1 MMVKHNFITKVLLRD
16 GDKELSKDLKVRLMS
31 MRIELGKVRKQLEE
45 DLQEAVKELTPKGY
59 QELIMKENKT
69 EEDKAQVEA
78 WNKQI
83 NEEYNA
89 YVDKRGKEEVQIDT
103 TLSEDEFA
111 QIIEVNAGN
120 DVEINGTKLNA
131 ADFLEVLYSLF
142 VAKCNKRGLC
152 RLYIALL
159 FYQHE

>member
-1 MMVKHNFITKVLLRD
+1 MTLNEMMVKHNFITKVLLRD
-16 GDKELSKDLKVRLMS
+16 GDRELSRDLKVRLMS
-31 MRIELGKVRKQLEE
+31 MRIELGKVRRQLEE
-45 DLQEAVKELTPKGY
+45 DLQEAVKELTPTGY

-142 VAKCNKRGLC
+142 VA
-152 RLYIALL
+152 
-159 FYQHE
+159 

>member
-1 MMVKHNFITKVLLRD
+1 MMIKHNFITKVLLRD

-83 NEEYNA
+83 NEEYDA

-103 TLSEDEFA
+103 TLSEDDFA

-142 VAKCNKRGLC
+142 VA
-152 RLYIALL
+152 
-159 FYQHE
+159 

>member
-1 MMVKHNFITKVLLRD
+1 MMIKHNFITKVLLRD

-59 QELIMKENKT
+59 QVLIMKENKT

-103 TLSEDEFA
+103 TLSEDDFA

-142 VAKCNKRGLC
+142 VA
-152 RLYIALL
+152 
-159 FYQHE
+159 

>member
-1 MMVKHNFITKVLLRD
+1 MMVKHNFISKVLLRD

-103 TLSEDEFA
+103 TLSEDDFA

-142 VAKCNKRGLC
+142 VA
-152 RLYIALL
+152 
-159 FYQHE
+159 

>member
-142 VAKCNKRGLC
+142 VA
-152 RLYIALL
+152 
-159 FYQHE
+159 

>member
-1 MMVKHNFITKVLLRD
+1 MTVNEMMVKHNFITKVLLRD
-16 GDKELSKDLKVRLMS
+16 GDKELSKDLKVKLMS

-59 QELIMKENKT
+59 QELIMKEDKT

-103 TLSEDEFA
+103 TLSEDDFA

-142 VAKCNKRGLC
+142 VA
-152 RLYIALL
+152 
-159 FYQHE
+159 

>member
-1 MMVKHNFITKVLLRD
+1 MMIKHNFITKVLLRD

-59 QELIMKENKT
+59 QELIMKEDKT

-142 VAKCNKRGLC
+142 VA
-152 RLYIALL
+152 
-159 FYQHE
+159 

>member
-1 MMVKHNFITKVLLRD
+1 MMIKHNFITKVLLRD
-16 GDKELSKDLKVRLMS
+16 GDKELSKDLKVRLMG

-103 TLSEDEFA
+103 TLSEDDFA

-142 VAKCNKRGLC
+142 VA
-152 RLYIALL
+152 
-159 FYQHE
+159 

>member
-89 YVDKRGKEEVQIDT
+89 YVDRRGKEEVQIDT
-103 TLSEDEFA
+103 TLSEDDFA

-142 VAKCNKRGLC
+142 VA
-152 RLYIALL
+152 
-159 FYQHE
+159 

>member
-89 YVDKRGKEEVQIDT
+89 YVDKRGKEEVQIYT

-142 VAKCNKRGLC
+142 VA
-152 RLYIALL
+152 
-159 FYQHE
+159 

>member
-1 MMVKHNFITKVLLRD
+1 MMIKHNFITKVLLRD
-16 GDKELSKDLKVRLMS
+16 GDKELSKDLKVKLMG
-31 MRIELGKVRKQLEE
+31 MRIELGKIRKQLEE

-59 QELIMKENKT
+59 QELIMREDKT

-142 VAKCNKRGLC
+142 VA
-152 RLYIALL
+152 
-159 FYQHE
+159 

>member
-1 MMVKHNFITKVLLRD
+1 MTLNELMIKHNFVTKILLRD
-16 GDKELSKDLKVRLMS
+16 GDKELSRDLKVKLMG
-31 MRIELGKVRKQLEE
+31 MRIKLGKVRKELEE
-45 DLQEAVKELTPKGY
+45 DLQEVVKQLTPEGY
-59 QELIMKENKT
+59 QELITKENKT
-69 EEDKAQVEA
+69 DEDKAQVEA

-120 DVEINGTKLNA
+120 DVEINGQKLNA

-142 VAKCNKRGLC
+142 VA
-152 RLYIALL
+152 
-159 FYQHE
+159 

>member
-89 YVDKRGKEEVQIDT
+89 YVDKRSKEEVDIDT
-103 TLSEDEFA
+103 TITEDEFGE
-111 QIIEVNAGN
+111 IIEVNAGN

-142 VAKCNKRGLC
+142 VA
-152 RLYIALL
+152 
-159 FYQHE
+159 

>member
-69 EEDKAQVEA
+69 EEDKAQVEV

-103 TLSEDEFA
+103 TLSEDDFA

-142 VAKCNKRGLC
+142 VA
-152 RLYIALL
+152 
-159 FYQHE
+159 

>member
-16 GDKELSKDLKVRLMS
+16 GDKELSRDLKVKLMS
-31 MRIELGKVRKQLEE
+31 MRIELGKVKKQLEE
-45 DLQEAVKELTPKGY
+45 DLQEAVKELTPNGY
-59 QELIMKENKT
+59 QELITKENKT
-69 EEDKAQVEA
+69 EEDKAQVET

-103 TLSEDEFA
+103 VLSEDEFA

-142 VAKCNKRGLC
+142 VA
-152 RLYIALL
+152 
-159 FYQHE
+159 

>member
-16 GDKELSKDLKVRLMS
+16 GDKELSKDLKVKLMS

-59 QELIMKENKT
+59 QELIVKEDKT

-142 VAKCNKRGLC
+142 VA
-152 RLYIALL
+152 
-159 FYQHE
+159 

>member
-1 MMVKHNFITKVLLRD
+1 MMIKHNFITKVLLRD

-69 EEDKAQVEA
+69 EEDKAQVGA

-103 TLSEDEFA
+103 TLSEDDFA

-142 VAKCNKRGLC
+142 VA
-152 RLYIALL
+152 
-159 FYQHE
+159 

>member
-1 MMVKHNFITKVLLRD
+1 MTVNEMMVKHNFITKVLLRD
-16 GDKELSKDLKVRLMS
+16 GDKELSKDLKVKLMS

-142 VAKCNKRGLC
+142 VA
-152 RLYIALL
+152 
-159 FYQHE
+159 

>member
-1 MMVKHNFITKVLLRD
+1 MTVNEMMVKHNFITKVLLRD
-16 GDKELSKDLKVRLMS
+16 GDKELSKDLKVKLMS

-103 TLSEDEFA
+103 TLSEDDFA

-142 VAKCNKRGLC
+142 VA
-152 RLYIALL
+152 
-159 FYQHE
+159 

>member
-1 MMVKHNFITKVLLRD
+1 MTVNEMMIKHNFITKVLLRD
-16 GDKELSKDLKVRLMS
+16 GDKELSKDVKVRLMS

-103 TLSEDEFA
+103 TLSEDDFA

-142 VAKCNKRGLC
+142 VA
-152 RLYIALL
+152 
-159 FYQHE
+159 

>member
-1 MMVKHNFITKVLLRD
+1 MMIKHNFITKVLLRD

-142 VAKCNKRGLC
+142 VA
-152 RLYIALL
+152 
-159 FYQHE
+159 

>member
-59 QELIMKENKT
+59 QELIMKGNKT

-103 TLSEDEFA
+103 TLSEDDFA

-142 VAKCNKRGLC
+142 VA
-152 RLYIALL
+152 
-159 FYQHE
+159 

>member
-45 DLQEAVKELTPKGY
+45 DLQEAAKELTPKGY

-103 TLSEDEFA
+103 TLSEDDFA

-142 VAKCNKRGLC
+142 VA
-152 RLYIALL
+152 
-159 FYQHE
+159 

>member
-1 MMVKHNFITKVLLRD
+1 MMIKHNFITKVLLRD
-16 GDKELSKDLKVRLMS
+16 GDKELSKDLKVKLMG
-31 MRIELGKVRKQLEE
+31 MRIELGKIRKQLEE

-59 QELIMKENKT
+59 QELIMKEDKT

-89 YVDKRGKEEVQIDT
+89 YVDKRGKEEIQIDT

-142 VAKCNKRGLC
+142 VA
-152 RLYIALL
+152 
-159 FYQHE
+159 

>member
-83 NEEYNA
+83 SEEYNA

-103 TLSEDEFA
+103 TLSEDDFA

-131 ADFLEVLYSLF
+131 ADFLEVFYSLF
-142 VAKCNKRGLC
+142 VA
-152 RLYIALL
+152 
-159 FYQHE
+159 

>member
-1 MMVKHNFITKVLLRD
+1 MTVNEMMIKHNFITKVLLRD
-16 GDKELSKDLKVRLMS
+16 GDKELSKDLKVKLMG
-31 MRIELGKVRKQLEE
+31 MRIELGKIRKQLEE

-59 QELIMKENKT
+59 QELIMKEDKT

-103 TLSEDEFA
+103 TLSEDDFA

-142 VAKCNKRGLC
+142 VA
-152 RLYIALL
+152 
-159 FYQHE
+159 

>member
-1 MMVKHNFITKVLLRD
+1 MMIKHNFITKVLLRD
-16 GDKELSKDLKVRLMS
+16 GDKELSKDLKVKLMG
-31 MRIELGKVRKQLEE
+31 MRIELGKIRKQLEE

-59 QELIMKENKT
+59 QELIMKEDKT

-103 TLSEDEFA
+103 TLSEDDFA

-142 VAKCNKRGLC
+142 VA
-152 RLYIALL
+152 
-159 FYQHE
+159 

>member
-1 MMVKHNFITKVLLRD
+1 MMIKHNFITKVLLRD

-31 MRIELGKVRKQLEE
+31 MRIELGKVRRQLEE

-142 VAKCNKRGLC
+142 VA
-152 RLYIALL
+152 
-159 FYQHE
+159 

>member
-1 MMVKHNFITKVLLRD
+1 MTVNEMMIKHNFITKVLLRD
-16 GDKELSKDLKVRLMS
+16 GDNELSKDLKVRLMS

-103 TLSEDEFA
+103 TLSEDDFA

-142 VAKCNKRGLC
+142 VA
-152 RLYIALL
+152 
-159 FYQHE
+159 

>member
-45 DLQEAVKELTPKGY
+45 DLQEAVRELTPKGY
-59 QELIMKENKT
+59 QELITKENKT

-103 TLSEDEFA
+103 TLSEDDFA

-142 VAKCNKRGLC
+142 VA
-152 RLYIALL
+152 
-159 FYQHE
+159 

>member
-1 MMVKHNFITKVLLRD
+1 MTVNEMMVKHNFITKVLLRD

-45 DLQEAVKELTPKGY
+45 DLQEAVRELTPKGY

-103 TLSEDEFA
+103 TLSEDDFA

-142 VAKCNKRGLC
+142 VA
-152 RLYIALL
+152 
-159 FYQHE
+159 

>member
-1 MMVKHNFITKVLLRD
+1 MMIKYNFITKVLLRD

-103 TLSEDEFA
+103 TLSEDDFA

-142 VAKCNKRGLC
+142 VA
-152 RLYIALL
+152 
-159 FYQHE
+159 

>member
-1 MMVKHNFITKVLLRD
+1 MTVSEMMVKHNFITKVLLRD

-45 DLQEAVKELTPKGY
+45 DLQEAVRELTPKGY

-103 TLSEDEFA
+103 TLSEDDFA

-142 VAKCNKRGLC
+142 VA
-152 RLYIALL
+152 
-159 FYQHE
+159 

>member
-1 MMVKHNFITKVLLRD
+1 MMIKHNFITKVLLRD
-16 GDKELSKDLKVRLMS
+16 GDKELNKDLKVRLMS

-45 DLQEAVKELTPKGY
+45 DLQEAVKELTPKDY

-103 TLSEDEFA
+103 TLSEDDFA

-142 VAKCNKRGLC
+142 VA
-152 RLYIALL
+152 
-159 FYQHE
+159 

>member
-1 MMVKHNFITKVLLRD
+1 MMIKHNFITKVLLRD

-45 DLQEAVKELTPKGY
+45 DLQEAVRELTPKGY
-59 QELIMKENKT
+59 QELIMKEDKT

-89 YVDKRGKEEVQIDT
+89 YVDKRSKEEVDIDT
-103 TLSEDEFA
+103 TITEDEFGE
-111 QIIEVNAGN
+111 IIEVNAGN
-120 DVEINGTKLNA
+120 DTEINGT
-131 ADFLEVLYSLF
+131 
-142 VAKCNKRGLC
+142 
-152 RLYIALL
+152 
-159 FYQHE
+159 